1 MKKSTIILIITGVLC
16 SIVSIVCICA
26 AAVRLADLGVSF
38 AETNIN
44 GRNFVWDSSE
54 DWEDWEDWSTDETW
68 ENEWSYDDTSSEN
81 VDVNLPF
88 VKVHVYEENVQ
99 VSLPGILVDVNEDTE
114 KVNVKIGVDDTDTTP
129 ASAAAPAETSQK
141 AAETT
146 KN

>member
-44 GRNFVWDSSE
+44 GREYVWDSYDDGNS
-54 DWEDWEDWSTDETW
+54 WSTDNTW
-68 ENEWSYDDTSSEN
+68 DSESSYDGTSSEN

-88 VKVHVYEENVQ
+88 VNVHVNKDNVQ
-99 VSLPGILVDVNEDTE
+99 VSLPGILVDVNEDTD
-114 KVNVKIGVDDTDTTP
+114 KVSVKIGGDETPVTETTIP
-129 ASAAAPAETSQK
+129 SDSAAV
-141 AAETT
+141 TT
-146 KN
+146 AG

>member
-44 GRNFVWDSSE
+44 GREYVWDSNN
-54 DWEDWEDWSTDETW
+54 DWDSWSTDDTW
-68 ENEWSYDDTSSEN
+68 DNEWSFDDTNSEN

-88 VKVHVYEENVQ
+88 LNVHVNEDNVQ
-99 VSLPGILVDVNEDTE
+99 VSLPGILVDVNEDTD
-114 KVNVKIGVDDTDTTP
+114 KVNVKIGGDETGTTTVP
-129 ASAAAPAETSQK
+129 TIAAETSRT